1 MTLSWKETKEN
12 RSLYCKA
19 HGADLCHQEARPHQR
34 KSNSAGTRDCHC
46 LILTLIASNLHQ
58 PDATRWYMGVGT
70 DNKITLVHLNILTKY
85 DLHTTA
91 QTRRE
96 SVSNGP
102 VNNGHQRSIW
112 QSTMA
117 ATAGDIIPYEAEK
130 ESAMS

>member
-1 MTLSWKETKEN
+1 
-12 RSLYCKA
+12 
-19 HGADLCHQEARPHQR
+19 
-34 KSNSAGTRDCHC
+34 
-46 LILTLIASNLHQ
+46 
-58 PDATRWYMGVGT
+58 MGVGT